1 MSWSSSPRTLWD
13 FFNLAPTGLVFASV
27 GIAVWG
33 ILKPVLNYF
42 VGKYWITGVWA
53 LLAIGTLAYWGF
65 EIYNYVGY
73 LARRQLVRGAV
84 LVTGT
89 SSGIGK
95 QTALSLYNAGL
106 DVYAGVRSIKDGENL
121 IREIRGIVSPRSRK
135 LSYVVM
141 DITNDQQV
149 RQAYF
154 KIAAEV
160 GSRGLLGL
168 VNNVGIPG
176 WGPLE
181 LLSIEDFHRV
191 MDVNFYGQLR
201 VLTTFAPL
209 LRLAE
214 QTGQSPRIAWIGSWF
229 GVHEVPGWGPYL
241 VSKHALEAAAHVFTR
256 ETFFGTKIRSSI
268 IEPWLVRTNL
278 PEKLEATVNHVFSGL
293 TPADRDRWRPM
304 KEGTQLIAEVAKSG
318 ISTDYVTSLVDHAI
332 FAPFPNRVY
341 HTNPERPGFLLQYL
355 PHAAQDGLSR
365 LLYGRVTREVD
376 VAN

>member
-1 MSWSSSPRTLWD
+1 
-13 FFNLAPTGLVFASV
+13 VFASV
-27 GIAVWG
+27 VVAVWG
-33 ILKPVLNYF
+33 IFKPLLHYF
-42 VGKYWITGVWA
+42 FGKYWSTAVWA
-53 LLAIGTLAYWGF
+53 LVATGTFAYWGF
-65 EIYNYVGY
+65 EIYNYIGY
-73 LARRQLVRGAV
+73 LARRQTVRGAV

-95 QTALSLYNAGL
+95 ETALSLYSAGL
-106 DVYAGVRSIKDGENL
+106 DVYAGVRSTGDGENL
-121 IREIRGIVSPRSRK
+121 IREIREIVAPRSSK

-141 DITNDQQV
+141 DVTSEQQV

-160 GSRGLLGL
+160 GPRGLLGL

-181 LLSIEDFHRV
+181 LLSTDDFHRV
-191 MDVNFYGQLR
+191 MDVNLYGQLR

-214 QTGQSPRIAWIGSWF
+214 QTGQSPRIVWIGSWF
-229 GVHEVPGWGPYL
+229 GVHETPGWGPYL

-256 ETFFGTKIRSSI
+256 ETFFGTKIRSAI
-268 IEPWLVRTNL
+268 IEPWLVRTSL
-278 PEKLEATVNHVFSGL
+278 PEKLEATVNHVFSGFSQGE
-293 TPADRDRWRPM
+293 RDRWRPL
-304 KEGTQLIAEVAKSG
+304 KEGTELIAEAGKSG
-318 ISTDYVTSLVDHAI
+318 ISPGYVTSLVDHAI
-332 FAPFPNRVY
+332 FSPYPNRVY

-365 LLYGRVTREVD
+365 LIYGRITREVD
-376 VAN
+376 AAS